1 VVRIDLHTHSTMS
14 DGTES
19 PAEVMRAAA
28 AAGLDVVALTDHDT
42 LAGWDEAEAEAGALG
57 VRFVPGI
64 EISSKHRGVSV
75 HLLGY
80 WPRPDDPGLGAMM
93 ACTRDARIDRA
104 REIVGKVARDYPITW
119 DAVAAHAESAETVG
133 RPHIADALVSA
144 GLARDRDAA
153 FSEILFDGSPYYVPH
168 YAPDVL
174 DVVRAVRAAGG
185 VSAFAHPGADGR
197 GRVVPTSVIEAM
209 AAAGLVALEVEHRD
223 HSDGQ
228 RERLA
233 RIAERLGLVPLGSS
247 DYHGAGKLNRL
258 GENLTSP
265 EALAALEAA
274 RA

>member
-1 VVRIDLHTHSTMS
+1 MS
-14 DGTES
+14 DGTET

-28 AAGLDVVALTDHDT
+28 AAGRDVVALTDHDT
-42 LAGWDEAEAEAGALG
+42 FAGWQEAEAEACALG
-57 VRFVPGI
+57 IRFVPGI

-75 HLLGY
+75 HLLAY
-80 WPRPDDPGLGAMM
+80 WPRPDDAELLEMM
-93 ACTRDARIDRA
+93 ARTRHARVDRA

-119 DAVAAHAESAETVG
+119 EAVAAHSESAETVG

-153 FSEILFDGSPYYVPH
+153 FSEILHDGSPYYVPH

-185 VSAFAHPGADGR
+185 VPAFAHPGAEGR
-197 GRVVPTSVIEAM
+197 GRVVPTSVIEEM
-209 AAAGLVALEVEHRD
+209 ARAGLVALEVEHRD
-223 HSDGQ
+223 HTAGQ

-233 RIAERLGLVPLGSS
+233 RIGERLGLVALGAS
-247 DYHGAGKLNRL
+247 DYHGTGKLNRL

-265 EALAALEAA
+265 EALAALEVA
-274 RA
+274 RG